1 MFDPQRATLAQKL
14 AAGHGLGVHWLVLG
28 SAAAVEI
35 AARSK
40 PDAIVIDLQHGLWE
54 RRELEAAIGIV
65 PPEIPVI
72 VRTAEN
78 SALAIGAALDAGAE
92 GVIVPLIGSAEE
104 ARAAVSYARFPP
116 RGVRSGGGLRPLA
129 DFASYVAGAQ
139 ELVVMLMIETAQ
151 GRANAAAI
159 AAVDGVDLVFIGSS
173 DLSLSIGSFPPPYL
187 GDLPVW
193 EEIRHACADTPCGV
207 FTGSLDAAREL
218 RAKGY
223 RMVVTATDIGLLA
236 AGFARASAGLPNS

>member
-14 AAGHGLGVHWLVLG
+14 AAGRCLGVHWLVLG

-35 AARSK
+35 AARTK

-54 RRELEAAIGIV
+54 RREVEAAIGVV
-65 PPEIPVI
+65 PPEIPVLI
-72 VRTAEN
+72 RTAEN
-78 SALAIGAALDAGAE
+78 SALAIGMALDAGAE

-116 RGVRSGGGLRPLA
+116 RGIRSGGGLRPLA
-129 DFASYVAGAQ
+129 DFPSYVAGADK
-139 ELVVMLMIETAQ
+139 LVVMLMIETAQ
-151 GRANAAAI
+151 GRANAAEI

-173 DLSLSIGSFPPPYL
+173 DLSLSIGSFPPPPR
-187 GDLPVW
+187 GDYPVW
-193 EEIRHACADTPCGV
+193 EEIRRACAQTPCGV

-218 RAKGY
+218 AANGY

-236 AGFARASAGLPNS
+236 AGFSRAAGDFAIS